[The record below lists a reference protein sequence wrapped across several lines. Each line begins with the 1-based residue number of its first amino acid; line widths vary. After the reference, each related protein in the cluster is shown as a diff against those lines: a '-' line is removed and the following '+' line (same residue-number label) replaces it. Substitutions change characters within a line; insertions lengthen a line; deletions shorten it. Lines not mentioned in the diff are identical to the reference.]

1 MEVEMRS
8 IDRVI
13 LIVLA
18 LGIWALVLKPTVL
31 AAHHGGADHSCD
43 ASGDGYG
50 EADGGEVYVHTLNIS
65 VECSH

>member
-1 MEVEMRS
+1 MRS
-8 IDRVI
+8 IDRAI

-31 AAHHGGADHSCD
+31 VAHHEDADHSCT

-50 EADGGEVYVHTLNIS
+50 DADGGDVYVHSLNIS